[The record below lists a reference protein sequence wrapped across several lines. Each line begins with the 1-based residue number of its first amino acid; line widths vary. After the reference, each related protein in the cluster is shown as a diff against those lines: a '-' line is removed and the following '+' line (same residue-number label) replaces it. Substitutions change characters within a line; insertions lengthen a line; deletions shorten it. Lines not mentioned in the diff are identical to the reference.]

1 MDKFSQLVFVDQSY
15 SKFHFADNLNNLK
28 NNCSFNKQKN
38 NILFKVA
45 IAGYMNIETNIIKIR
60 EVTFSKLFH
69 RSEKKQ
75 NGVNVIISFTFQ
87 KILNPFCLHSKRYY
101 YIPKD
106 IKFFPEDI
114 RAKKSSTS

>member
-1 MDKFSQLVFVDQSY
+1 
-15 SKFHFADNLNNLK
+15 
-28 NNCSFNKQKN
+28 
-38 NILFKVA
+38 
-45 IAGYMNIETNIIKIR
+45 MNIETNIIKIR

-69 RSEKKQ
+69 RSEKKQNGVTGNQIGFNIFHRSAKKQ